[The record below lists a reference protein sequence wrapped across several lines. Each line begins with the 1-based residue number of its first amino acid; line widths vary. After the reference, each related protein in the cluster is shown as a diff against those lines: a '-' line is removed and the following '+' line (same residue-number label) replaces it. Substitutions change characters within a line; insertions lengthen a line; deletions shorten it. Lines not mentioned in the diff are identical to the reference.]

1 MRRWRVDGLEVFL
14 FDEADATMVL
24 DGNGVHEL
32 SNQRHDDLGST
43 TPTSLRLV
51 SMNSARTEM
60 RPE

>member
-1 MRRWRVDGLEVFL
+1 MEVFL

-51 SMNSARTEM
+51 SMNSARTDM
-60 RPE
+60 RSE